1 MEDVGLWAGL
11 ILTLMIFSYII
22 ADTFLYR
29 LAVSIFVGMV
39 AAYSAIVIAES
50 LLFPWFEFTLGSGDE
65 TQIGL
70 GLLPLMLLMLLM
82 LKNAR
87 WPWLARLGNLGLAVV
102 IAVGAAVALV
112 GALTGTVLPFA
123 ESTINEAEGDLINA
137 VIILVGVVTV
147 LLYFVYIARRAPT
160 GEIKR
165 TRLIELASFIGRVFI
180 AVTLGALYGAAI
192 LTTLTVFSER
202 ISAVIGQ
209 F

>member
-29 LAVSIFVGMV
+29 LAVSILVGMV

-50 LLFPWFEFTLGSGDE
+50 LLFPWFESTLSSGDE

-70 GLLPLMLLMLLM
+70 GLLPLLLLMLLM

-102 IAVGAAVALV
+102 IAVGTATALV
-112 GALTGTVLPFA
+112 GALTGTILPFA
-123 ESTINEAEGDLINA
+123 ESTINAAEGELANALIA
-137 VIILVGVVTV
+137 LIGVVTT

-160 GEIKR
+160 GEIKQA
-165 TRLIELASFIGRVFI
+165 RLITLSGFVGQVFI

-202 ISAVIGQ
+202 ISAVIGH